1 MLQLSTPSRV
11 IGATPRIL
19 LLLGVE
25 RRAQKM
31 ADAGALMQPPARDI
45 ELREYVHDGAFAAK
59 HDALPRMR
67 QVTTED
73 ICSQHL
79 VPWLCMC
86 AGGQSETTILVYPHF
101 ETIPHCFDVGHVFL
115 QLAAL
120 RIDPPKALATLAFH
134 AV

>member
-1 MLQLSTPSRV
+1 MLQLSTSSRV

-31 ADAGALMQPPARDI
+31 ADAGALMQPPPR
-45 ELREYVHDGAFAAK
+45 YVHDGAFAAK
-59 HDALPRMR
+59 HDALLRMR

-115 QLAAL
+115 QLAVL